1 MDGLEDGKSKGGSE
15 RIKVKSPALAKTEQY
30 RSDLSSWQKQQKHGQ
45 NTQNGFE
52 DTVYQDTKTSDT

>member
-1 MDGLEDGKSKGGSE
+1 MDWKMGRVKGGSE
-15 RIKVKSPALAKTEQY
+15 RIKVKSPSLAKTEQY
-30 RSDLSSWQKQQKHGQ
+30 RSDLSSWQKQQKNGQ